1 MKLLCHYIIPLVLLS
16 AFSKVGSAQGYVDTS
31 TTRISLAYV
40 EHVSSKAAKVEQ
52 KLYGKSEKALR
63 KFLKQQD
70 RLKRKLSKI
79 DSLAASN
86 TFAIAGQR
94 VSEFQLKLEQPQKFT
109 GYVPLLD
116 TIKTSLKFLNLN
128 KELVSNTKES
138 AKKLTKSIAQF
149 DKLEQQLQ
157 KADEIKEFMKRQ
169 RGFLKEELQKFGFG
183 KQLKKLNKEAYYYS
197 EQVKEYKRLVQDKS
211 KRERKAI
218 ELLSKTRMFQDFM
231 KKHSMLASLFRLPV
245 DDPNDPTYLQ
255 SLAGLQTRVQVNQL
269 VQQQIS
275 AAGPGALQQVRSN
288 LQEAQTQL
296 QALKDKL
303 TQAVGRHSSDDELP
317 DFRPN
322 GQRVK
327 SFFNRIE
334 VGTNMQSQKSDV
346 FFPVTSDIGL
356 SLGYKLHDKS
366 VIGIGASYKIGWG
379 TGFRHIAITSQGV
392 GVRSFLDYQLK
403 KTFWLSGGYEMN
415 YRSAFNH
422 VDQLKDLNGWQRSG
436 LVGISK
442 KLAMSTRFFQ
452 STKVQLLWDFLS
464 YQQIP
469 RTQPFVFRIG
479 YNLK

>member
-1 MKLLCHYIIPLVLLS
+1 
-16 AFSKVGSAQGYVDTS
+16 
-31 TTRISLAYV
+31 
-40 EHVSSKAAKVEQ
+40 
-52 KLYGKSEKALR
+52 
-63 KFLKQQD
+63 
-70 RLKRKLSKI
+70 
-79 DSLAASN
+79 
-86 TFAIAGQR
+86 
-94 VSEFQLKLEQPQKFT
+94 
-109 GYVPLLD
+109 
-116 TIKTSLKFLNLN
+116 
-128 KELVSNTKES
+128 
-138 AKKLTKSIAQF
+138 
-149 DKLEQQLQ
+149 
-157 KADEIKEFMKRQ
+157 
-169 RGFLKEELQKFGFG
+169 
-183 KQLKKLNKEAYYYS
+183 
-197 EQVKEYKRLVQDKS
+197 
-211 KRERKAI
+211 
-218 ELLSKTRMFQDFM
+218 MFQDFM